1 MLQLVYISS
10 VNPAAP
16 CPTQDILTVSRRNNA
31 RDRITGLLYADAG
44 RFLQALE
51 GPEDAVEAA
60 YARIRD
66 DRRHHAI
73 VLLSRQQVDRRTFG
87 NWEMAHRAPGA
98 DAASFLD
105 EVRRLTA
112 DAAPDVRATFEGL
125 VRTRALA

>member
-10 VNPAAP
+10 ANPAAP

-60 YARIRD
+60 YSRIRQD
-66 DRRHHAI
+66 ARHRAI
-73 VLLSRQQVDRRTFG
+73 VMLSRRTIERREFG
-87 NWEMAHRAPGA
+87 HWEMAHRAPGA
-98 DAASFLD
+98 DAAAFLSD
-105 EVRRLTA
+105 VQRLTETASPEVRGI
-112 DAAPDVRATFEGL
+112 FQGL
-125 VRTRALA
+125 VQARALA